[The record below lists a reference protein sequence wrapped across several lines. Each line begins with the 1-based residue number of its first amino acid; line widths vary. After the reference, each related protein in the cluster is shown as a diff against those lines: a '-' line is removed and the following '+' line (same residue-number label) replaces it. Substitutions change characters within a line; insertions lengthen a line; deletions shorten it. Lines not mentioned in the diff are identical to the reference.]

1 MIIENRKRIEEVLP
15 HTNINIEVSNIS
27 FDSTEKDFIDYAQNR
42 CGVKIKNYNMPLYYG
57 KKHKGKCI
65 IIVETKEEAFKL
77 LNLNGMV
84 NH

>member
-1 MIIENRKRIEEVLP
+1 MVIENRKHIEETLP
-15 HTNINIEVSNIS
+15 HTNINIEISNIS
-27 FDSTEKDFIDYAQNR
+27 FDSTEKEFIDYVQNKF
-42 CGVKIKNYNMPLYYG
+42 GLNIKKYDMPQYYG

-65 IIVETKEEAFKL
+65 IIFETKEEALKL